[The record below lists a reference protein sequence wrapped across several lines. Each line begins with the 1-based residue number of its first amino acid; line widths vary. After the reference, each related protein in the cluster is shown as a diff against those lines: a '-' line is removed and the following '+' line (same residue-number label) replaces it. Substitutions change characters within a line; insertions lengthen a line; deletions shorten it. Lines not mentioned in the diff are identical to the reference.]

1 MSAPHPMAERAGTT
15 TSGPVFEVQGLGK
28 FFPKGNEDIVALR
41 EYDLRVEPGQFL
53 VLLGRSGCGKST
65 LLNLLAGLTRPS
77 TGTIR
82 YHGAPLTGPDTRI
95 GYLTQHDTLMP
106 WRDVTR
112 NIEMPRELR
121 GDDRRSRRRAALDL
135 VELVGLRGFEKHYPR
150 ELSGGMR
157 RRVSLARMLCGEPE
171 TLLMDEPFGALDA
184 QLRMELQGELLRL
197 WQGSGRTVV
206 FVTHDIEEALV
217 LADRV
222 VVLGR
227 VGAVLLDQR
236 VGLPRPRDPDDV
248 RVDPRFVQLHR
259 QLSSALKEGAR

>member
-1 MSAPHPMAERAGTT
+1 MTETLVQPA
-15 TSGPVFEVQGLGK
+15 VIEVQGLTK
-28 FFPKGNEDIVALR
+28 KFPKGDDDIIALR
-41 EYDLRVEPGQFL
+41 DFGLRVEPGQFL

-65 LLNLLAGLTRPS
+65 LLNLLAGLTTP
-77 TGTIR
+77 TAGTIR
-82 YHGAPLTGPDTRI
+82 YHGAPLTGPRTQI

-121 GDDRRSRRRAALDL
+121 GDDKRSRRQAALDL
-135 VELVGLRGFEKHYPR
+135 IDLVGLKGFEKHYPR

-157 RRVSLARMLCGEPE
+157 RRVGLARMLCGEPE

-206 FVTHDIEEALV
+206 FVTHDIEEALI

-222 VVLGR
+222 VVLGQ
-227 VGAVLLDQR
+227 VGSVLLDQA
-236 VGLPRPRDPDDV
+236 VDLPRPRDPDDV
-248 RVDPRFVQLHR
+248 RVEPRFVELHR
-259 QLSSALKEGAR
+259 KLSAALKAGAR

>member
-1 MSAPHPMAERAGTT
+1 
-15 TSGPVFEVQGLGK
+15 
-28 FFPKGNEDIVALR
+28 
-41 EYDLRVEPGQFL
+41 
-53 VLLGRSGCGKST
+53 
-65 LLNLLAGLTRPS
+65 
-77 TGTIR
+77 
-82 YHGAPLTGPDTRI
+82 LTGPRPQI

-121 GDDRRSRRRAALDL
+121 GDDRAARRRAALEL

-184 QLRMELQGELLRL
+184 QLRLELQGELLRL
-197 WQGSGRTVV
+197 WQGTGRTVV
-206 FVTHDIEEALV
+206 FVTHDIEEALT

-227 VGAVLLDQR
+227 IGTVLLDQE
-236 VGLPRPRDPDDV
+236 VDLPRPRDPDDI
-248 RVDPRFVQLHR
+248 RVDPRFVELHR
-259 QLSSALKEGAR
+259 RLSAALKEGAR